1 MRVFGTEVN
10 HFLLRRNKATVT
22 FVQLAPLRGTAFC
35 SHHVAVTLT
44 QPGRKGGLGFS
55 NRYWGSASVLMAYG
69 NDGPKP
75 ISQASAKG
83 KVKWFNATKGY
94 GFITLDNGGDAF
106 CHASALQA
114 TGHADVQPG
123 TTIICD
129 LADSQRGLQVV
140 TVHSADLSTA
150 EAPSR
155 APRVDRF
162 GGGGYGGGG
171 RFGDGGGYGGGYRD
185 NNAPSGPMVEGKV
198 KFFNDQKGFGFVM
211 PDSGSGDIYLHASA
225 LRRSGVQAVEPDQ
238 RVRYSTRQGNKGVE
252 VDKVE
257 II

>member
-1 MRVFGTEVN
+1 
-10 HFLLRRNKATVT
+10 
-22 FVQLAPLRGTAFC
+22 
-35 SHHVAVTLT
+35 
-44 QPGRKGGLGFS
+44 
-55 NRYWGSASVLMAYG
+55 MAYG
-69 NDGPKP
+69 NEKA

-114 TGHADVQPG
+114 TGHSDVQPG

-140 TVHSADLSTA
+140 TVHSVDISTA

-155 APRVDRF
+155 GPRREF
-162 GGGGYGGGG
+162 GGGGGGGYGGGRDFGGGG
-171 RFGDGGGYGGGYRD
+171 RDFGGGGGGYGHHQRD
-185 NNAPSGPMVEGKV
+185 NGPSGPMVEGKV

-211 PDSGSGDIYLHASA
+211 PDNGSGDIYLHASA

-238 RVRYSTRQGNKGVE
+238 RIRYSTRQGNKGVE
-252 VDKVE
+252 VDRVE

>member
-1 MRVFGTEVN
+1 
-10 HFLLRRNKATVT
+10 
-22 FVQLAPLRGTAFC
+22 
-35 SHHVAVTLT
+35 
-44 QPGRKGGLGFS
+44 
-55 NRYWGSASVLMAYG
+55 MAYG
-69 NDGPKP
+69 NDKAS

-114 TGHADVQPG
+114 AGHSDVQPG
-123 TTIICD
+123 TSVVCD
-129 LADSQRGLQVV
+129 LADSQRGMQVV
-140 TVHSADLSTA
+140 TVHSVDTSTA

-155 APRVDRF
+155 GPRREGGF
-162 GGGGYGGGG
+162 GGDRGGFGGGGG
-171 RFGDGGGYGGGYRD
+171 RFGGDRGDRGGFGGGGGYRD
-185 NNAPSGPMVEGKV
+185 SGPSGPMVEGKV

-211 PDSGSGDIYLHASA
+211 PDNGSGDIYLHASA

-238 RVRYSTRQGNKGVE
+238 RIRYSTRQGNKGVE
-252 VDKVE
+252 VDRVE

>member
-1 MRVFGTEVN
+1 
-10 HFLLRRNKATVT
+10 
-22 FVQLAPLRGTAFC
+22 
-35 SHHVAVTLT
+35 
-44 QPGRKGGLGFS
+44 
-55 NRYWGSASVLMAYG
+55 MAYG
-69 NDGPKP
+69 NDKS

-114 TGHADVQPG
+114 TGHSDVQPG

-140 TVHSADLSTA
+140 TVHSVDTSTA

-155 APRVDRF
+155 GPRRDF
-162 GGGGYGGGG
+162 GGGGGYGGG
-171 RFGDGGGYGGGYRD
+171 RDFGGGGFGHHHHHRD
-185 NNAPSGPMVEGKV
+185 NGPSGPMVEGKI

-211 PDSGSGDIYLHASA
+211 PDNGSGDIYLHASA

-238 RVRYSTRQGNKGVE
+238 RIRYSTRQGNKGVE
-252 VDKVE
+252 VDRVE

>member
-1 MRVFGTEVN
+1 
-10 HFLLRRNKATVT
+10 
-22 FVQLAPLRGTAFC
+22 
-35 SHHVAVTLT
+35 
-44 QPGRKGGLGFS
+44 
-55 NRYWGSASVLMAYG
+55 MAYG
-69 NDGPKP
+69 NDKAA

-114 TGHADVQPG
+114 TGHSDVQPG

-140 TVHSADLSTA
+140 TVHSVDISTA
-150 EAPSR
+150 EAPSCG
-155 APRVDRF
+155 PRREF
-162 GGGGYGGGG
+162 GGGGGGGYGGGRDFGGGG
-171 RFGDGGGYGGGYRD
+171 RDFGGGGGGYGHHQRD
-185 NNAPSGPMVEGKV
+185 NGPSGPMVEGKV

-211 PDSGSGDIYLHASA
+211 PDNGSGDIYLHASA

-238 RVRYSTRQGNKGVE
+238 RIRYSTRQGNKGVE
-252 VDKVE
+252 VDRVE
-257 II
+257 VI

>member
-1 MRVFGTEVN
+1 
-10 HFLLRRNKATVT
+10 
-22 FVQLAPLRGTAFC
+22 
-35 SHHVAVTLT
+35 
-44 QPGRKGGLGFS
+44 
-55 NRYWGSASVLMAYG
+55 MAYG

-83 KVKWFNATKGY
+83 KVKWFNATKGF
-94 GFITLDNGGDAF
+94 GFITMDNGGDAF

-123 TTIICD
+123 TTIVCD

-140 TVHSADLSTA
+140 TVHSVDASTA
-150 EAPSR
+150 EAPSQR
-155 APRVDRF
+155 PRQFGGGDRF
-162 GGGGYGGGG
+162 GGGGDRFGGGG
-171 RFGDGGGYGGGYRD
+171 DRFGGDRGHGGGGGYRD

-211 PDSGSGDIYLHASA
+211 PDNGSGDIYLHASA

-238 RVRYSTRQGNKGVE
+238 RIRYSTRQGNKGVE

-257 II
+257 IL

>member
-1 MRVFGTEVN
+1 
-10 HFLLRRNKATVT
+10 
-22 FVQLAPLRGTAFC
+22 
-35 SHHVAVTLT
+35 
-44 QPGRKGGLGFS
+44 
-55 NRYWGSASVLMAYG
+55 MAYG
-69 NDGPKP
+69 DNDKP

-114 TGHADVQPG
+114 TGHSDVPPG
-123 TTIICD
+123 TSIVCD

-140 TVHSADLSTA
+140 AVHSVDTSTA

-155 APRVDRF
+155 APRGDRF
-162 GGGGYGGGG
+162 GGGGDRFGGGYGGGGYGGGG
-171 RFGDGGGYGGGYRD
+171 HRD
-185 NNAPSGPMVEGKV
+185 SGPSGPMVEGKI

-211 PDSGSGDIYLHASA
+211 PDSGSGDIDLHASA
-225 LRRSGVQAVEPDQ
+225 LRRSGVQVVEPDQ
-238 RVRYSTRQGNKGVE
+238 RIRYSPRQGNKGVE

>member
-1 MRVFGTEVN
+1 
-10 HFLLRRNKATVT
+10 
-22 FVQLAPLRGTAFC
+22 
-35 SHHVAVTLT
+35 
-44 QPGRKGGLGFS
+44 
-55 NRYWGSASVLMAYG
+55 MAYG
-69 NDGPKP
+69 NDNKA

-114 TGHADVQPG
+114 TGHSEVQPG

-140 TVHSADLSTA
+140 TVHSVDTSTA

-155 APRVDRF
+155 GPRRGFGGGGGYGGGRDF
-162 GGGGYGGGG
+162 GGGGYGGG
-171 RFGDGGGYGGGYRD
+171 RDFGGGHRD
-185 NNAPSGPMVEGKV
+185 NGPSGPMVEGKV

-211 PDSGSGDIYLHASA
+211 PDNGSGDIYLHASA
-225 LRRSGVQAVEPDQ
+225 LRRSGVQVVEPDQ
-238 RVRYSTRQGNKGVE
+238 RIRYSTRQGNKGVE
-252 VDKVE
+252 VDRVE

>member
-1 MRVFGTEVN
+1 
-10 HFLLRRNKATVT
+10 
-22 FVQLAPLRGTAFC
+22 
-35 SHHVAVTLT
+35 
-44 QPGRKGGLGFS
+44 
-55 NRYWGSASVLMAYG
+55 MAYG
-69 NDGPKP
+69 NDKA

-114 TGHADVQPG
+114 SGHSDVPPG
-123 TTIICD
+123 TTIVCD

-140 TVHSADLSTA
+140 TVHSVDVSTA

-155 APRVDRF
+155 GPRREFGGGDRF
-162 GGGGYGGGG
+162 GGGG
-171 RFGDGGGYGGGYRD
+171 GYGGHRD
-185 NNAPSGPMVEGKV
+185 HHAPSGPMVEGKI

-238 RVRYSTRQGNKGVE
+238 RIRYSTRQGNKGVE
-252 VDKVE
+252 VDRVE

>member
-1 MRVFGTEVN
+1 
-10 HFLLRRNKATVT
+10 
-22 FVQLAPLRGTAFC
+22 
-35 SHHVAVTLT
+35 
-44 QPGRKGGLGFS
+44 
-55 NRYWGSASVLMAYG
+55 MAYG
-69 NDGPKP
+69 NDKP

-94 GFITLDNGGDAF
+94 GFITLDSGGDAF

-114 TGHADVQPG
+114 TGHSDVQPG

-140 TVHSADLSTA
+140 TVHSVDTSTA

-155 APRVDRF
+155 GPRRDF
-162 GGGGYGGGG
+162 GGGGGYGGGG
-171 RFGDGGGYGGGYRD
+171 GGGGGYGGGYHHRD
-185 NNAPSGPMVEGKV
+185 NGPSGPMVEGKI

-211 PDSGSGDIYLHASA
+211 PDNGSGDIYLHASA
-225 LRRSGVQAVEPDQ
+225 LRRSGVQVVEPDQ
-238 RVRYSTRQGNKGVE
+238 RIRYSTRQGNKGVE
-252 VDKVE
+252 VDRVE